1 MDIGIV
7 TLWQSKDNYGQIL
20 QCYALQCYLKKQG
33 HNAFLIRFNYN
44 KNNSSFKKKLI
55 KALLIYPMVKKMFTY
70 DKRRK
75 ESELK
80 RKNDKRNAARKFDE
94 FRNLYISQTEA
105 LYYSLED
112 LKKNPPV
119 ADCYITGSDQVFGA
133 NLKVVDNSI
142 FFLSFVPKSA
152 RKISYA
158 ASFGLIKY
166 PQDRV
171 GKLKELLDDFD
182 FVSIREK
189 AGVNIC
195 NSVGIPATKVLDPV
209 FLLSSDDYL
218 KFVKT
223 SKYTSPYVYIYSLNI
238 KLPNEIMWGDLSRMM
253 ANYKLVVTH
262 SSGYFEGDEIFSN
275 AVYDYSTISEWLSNI
290 YFSSLFVTTSFH
302 GVAFSILLKKK
313 FVYFPL
319 YGEYAR
325 ANNRVLELLNI
336 LGLNFLVVKNT
347 NDFEAAINTTID
359 WESVYG
365 KLLPEIVFSRKMLIA
380 NL

>member
-1 MDIGIV
+1 M
-7 TLWQSKDNYGQIL
+7 
-20 QCYALQCYLKKQG
+20 
-33 HNAFLIRFNYN
+33 
-44 KNNSSFKKKLI
+44 
-55 KALLIYPMVKKMFTY
+55 
-70 DKRRK
+70 
-75 ESELK
+75 
-80 RKNDKRNAARKFDE
+80 
-94 FRNLYISQTEA
+94 
-105 LYYSLED
+105 
-112 LKKNPPV
+112 
-119 ADCYITGSDQVFGA
+119 
-133 NLKVVDNSI
+133 KVVDNSI

-238 KLPNEIMWGDLSRMM
+238 KHPNEIMWGDLSRMM

-262 SSGYFEGDEIFSN
+262 SSGYFEGDEIFS
-275 AVYDYSTISEWLSNI
+275 LS
-290 YFSSLFVTTSFH
+290 
-302 GVAFSILLKKK
+302 
-313 FVYFPL
+313 
-319 YGEYAR
+319 
-325 ANNRVLELLNI
+325 
-336 LGLNFLVVKNT
+336 
-347 NDFEAAINTTID
+347 
-359 WESVYG
+359 
-365 KLLPEIVFSRKMLIA
+365 LIHI
-380 NL
+380 